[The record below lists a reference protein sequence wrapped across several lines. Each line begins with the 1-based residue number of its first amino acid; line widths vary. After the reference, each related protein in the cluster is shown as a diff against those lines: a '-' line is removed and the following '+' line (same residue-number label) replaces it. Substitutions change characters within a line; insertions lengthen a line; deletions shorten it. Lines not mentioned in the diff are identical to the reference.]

1 MGRRVSCAINGKGSF
16 GAFGTVPITSED
28 PFRLLAQAASPLP
41 AGTDSALMSR
51 RRLPSWH
58 VRNNAKGSFGAF
70 GTVPITSEDPFRLL
84 AQPASPLPAGTDKPL
99 LSQRRMPS

>member
-1 MGRRVSCAINGKGSF
+1 MPWREGLPRWGAVCRVPLTTKDPFRLLASAASRLPGGTDGALLSRQRLPSWAGAINGKGSF

-41 AGTDSALMSR
+41 AGTD
-51 RRLPSWH
+51 
-58 VRNNAKGSFGAF
+58 
-70 GTVPITSEDPFRLL
+70 
-84 AQPASPLPAGTDKPL
+84 KPL